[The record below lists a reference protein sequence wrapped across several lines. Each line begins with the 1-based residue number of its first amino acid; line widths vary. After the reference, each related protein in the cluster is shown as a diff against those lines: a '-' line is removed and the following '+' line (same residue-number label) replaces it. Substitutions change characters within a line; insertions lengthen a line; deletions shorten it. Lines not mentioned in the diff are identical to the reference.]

1 MKHRSFHKWTLTLSE
16 VDIWDLRKAYDVYR
30 KLTRAPYNHN
40 TLYRFSAFLGVT
52 EQQKEDGVIPHD
64 AKVKIGWLLG
74 PHAVALYK
82 AWKAKNGKQEL
93 RS

>member
-1 MKHRSFHKWTLTLSE
+1 MKQRSLDEWKRTLSD
-16 VDIWDLRKAYDVYR
+16 VDIWDLRAAYDVYR
-30 KLTRAPYNHN
+30 KLTGAPYNYN
-40 TLYRFSAFLGVT
+40 TLYRFSVFLGVS

-82 AWKAKNGKQEL
+82 AWKVQNGKQEL
-93 RS
+93 